1 MTVMM
6 ILGRIRIKV
15 SSCDLGVSVYRLFQ
29 LQNLLFKICVT
40 VLGPLLWDWGLS
52 GHHWIY
58 LGPFFVLMYK
68 LFNIGQQCKCICKR
82 QKNLS
87 CTAQLWG
94 GCERGEA
101 LKWIHTEVHFAWQ
114 EDSSWQNYSYAAQWK
129 DPQGKHTCRQIQ
141 DTHGHTQLEAAENR
155 GLTVFHETGEWA
167 VGSRPASSYLDG
179 NFLETRTNQS
189 RQVCLL

>member
-1 MTVMM
+1 MLILCSSNQWPLVSFYLFLWQFMTVMM

-68 LFNIGQQCKCICKR
+68 IFNIGQQCKCICKR
-82 QKNLS
+82 QKTLS
-87 CTAQLWG
+87 CT
-94 GCERGEA
+94 
-101 LKWIHTEVHFAWQ
+101 
-114 EDSSWQNYSYAAQWK
+114 AAQWK

-141 DTHGHTQLEAAENR
+141 DTHGHTQLEAVENR

>member
-1 MTVMM
+1 MLILCSSNQWPLVSFYLCLWQFMTVMM

-101 LKWIHTEVHFAWQ
+101 LKWTHTEVHGRRIA
-114 EDSSWQNYSYAAQWK
+114 
-129 DPQGKHTCRQIQ
+129 PGKTTAMQHSERIHRANTPADKYRTHM
-141 DTHGHTQLEAAENR
+141 DTHSWRQLKTEGWQYSTRQES
-155 GLTVFHETGEWA
+155 GL
-167 VGSRPASSYLDG
+167 
-179 NFLETRTNQS
+179 
-189 RQVCLL
+189 

>member
-68 LFNIGQQCKCICKR
+68 IFNIGQQCKCICKR
-82 QKNLS
+82 QKPSLALPSYGVDVNVEK
-87 CTAQLWG
+87 LWSG
-94 GCERGEA
+94 STLRCILHGRRIAPGKTKAMQHSER
-101 LKWIHTEVHFAWQ
+101 IHRANTPADKYRTHM
-114 EDSSWQNYSYAAQWK
+114 
-129 DPQGKHTCRQIQ
+129 
-141 DTHGHTQLEAAENR
+141 DTHSWRQLKTEGWQYSTRQES
-155 GLTVFHETGEWA
+155 GL
-167 VGSRPASSYLDG
+167 
-179 NFLETRTNQS
+179 
-189 RQVCLL
+189 